1 MHLVL
6 QLEMRVRSKRAAE
19 TFAQARNQKCKR
31 TCQKVSQWSANG
43 SVSSVEQ
50 IGKQVF
56 VAVNGGCCGVS
67 VSFAAFLAW
76 VDGEASHN
84 GLLQAGFLAMADSGI
99 LSS

>member
-1 MHLVL
+1 M
-6 QLEMRVRSKRAAE
+6 
-19 TFAQARNQKCKR
+19 
-31 TCQKVSQWSANG
+31 
-43 SVSSVEQ
+43 EQ